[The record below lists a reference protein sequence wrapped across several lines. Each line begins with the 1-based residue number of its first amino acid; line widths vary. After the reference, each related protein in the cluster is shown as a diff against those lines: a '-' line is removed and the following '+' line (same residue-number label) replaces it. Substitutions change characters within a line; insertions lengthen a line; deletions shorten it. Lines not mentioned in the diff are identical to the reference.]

1 MVKKGLH
8 DMKNKTTG
16 RRVFEIFNTLF
27 MVFMIFVC
35 LYPMIYVF
43 FASLSNSDMLM
54 AHRGILLKPL
64 GANLDSYRA
73 VMKNKLIFSGYRN
86 TLFIL
91 VVGVAINLLM
101 TSLGAYFLSRKNVML
116 KGVIMGMITFTMF
129 FSGGLIPMYLT
140 VKNLHLL
147 NTLWSLI
154 LPGAIS
160 TYNMIILRTSFA
172 AIPDTLE
179 EAAQIDGAGHIR
191 ILFQIVLPLSK
202 SIIAVMIL
210 YYGVGYWNGWFNA
223 SIYLDERHL
232 FPLQLVLRE
241 ILLANDTSA
250 MTQGAGLADEIS
262 IAETVKYAVIIVS
275 TLPILCIYPFMQK
288 YFDKG
293 VMIGALK
300 G

>member
-1 MVKKGLH
+1 M
-8 DMKNKTTG
+8 
-16 RRVFEIFNTLF
+16 
-27 MVFMIFVC
+27 
-35 LYPMIYVF
+35 
-43 FASLSNSDMLM
+43 
-54 AHRGILLKPL
+54 
-64 GANLDSYRA
+64 
-73 VMKNKLIFSGYRN
+73 
-86 TLFIL
+86 
-91 VVGVAINLLM
+91 INLLL
-101 TSLGAYFLSRKNVML
+101 TSLGAYFLSRRNVLL
-116 KGVIMGMITFTMF
+116 KGAIMGMIIFTMF

-147 NTLWSLI
+147 NSLWSLI

-172 AIPDTLE
+172 SIPTTLE

-191 ILFQIVLPLSK
+191 ILFQIILPLSK

-223 SIYLDERHL
+223 SIYLDERNL

-250 MTQGAGLADEIS
+250 MTQGVGFADGIS

>member
-1 MVKKGLH
+1 
-8 DMKNKTTG
+8 MKNKTTG

>member
-1 MVKKGLH
+1 
-8 DMKNKTTG
+8 MKNKTAG
-16 RRVFEIFNTLF
+16 RWIFEIINAL
-27 MVFMIFVC
+27 FMIFMIFIC
-35 LYPMIYVF
+35 LYPMIYVL

-54 AHRGILLKPL
+54 AHRGILIKPL
-64 GANLDSYRA
+64 GINLDSYKA
-73 VMKNKLIFSGYRN
+73 VLKNKLIFSGYRN

-101 TSLGAYFLSRKNVML
+101 TSLGAYFLSRRNVML
-116 KGVIMGMITFTMF
+116 KGAIMGMIIFTMF

-147 NTLWSLI
+147 NSLWSLI

-172 AIPDTLE
+172 SIPTTLE

-191 ILFQIVLPLSK
+191 ILFQIILPLSK

-223 SIYLDERHL
+223 SIYLDERNL

-250 MTQGAGLADEIS
+250 MTQGVGFADGIS

>member
-1 MVKKGLH
+1 
-8 DMKNKTTG
+8 MKNKTTG

-250 MTQGAGLADEIS
+250 LTQGAGLADEIS
-262 IAETVKYAVIIVS
+262 IDETVKYAVIIVS

>member
-1 MVKKGLH
+1 MKGWH
-8 DMKNKTTG
+8 RMNKDTPG
-16 RRVFEIFNTLF
+16 RKIFITFNTLF
-27 MVFMIFVC
+27 MIFMIAIC
-35 LYPMIYVF
+35 LYPMIYVL
-43 FASLSNSDMLM
+43 FASLSNSDLLM
-54 AHRGILLKPL
+54 AHKGILLKPL
-64 GANLDSYRA
+64 GINFEAYKA

-91 VVGVAINLLM
+91 IVGVSINLLM
-101 TSLGAYFLSRKNVML
+101 TSLGAYFLSRRNVKF
-116 KGVIMGMITFTMF
+116 KGFVMGLITVTMF
-129 FSGGLIPMYLT
+129 FSGGLIPTYLT
-140 VKNLHLL
+140 VKNLGLL
-147 NTLWSLI
+147 NSLWSLI
-154 LPGAIS
+154 LPSAIN
-160 TYNMIILRTSFA
+160 TYNLIILRTSFMS
-172 AIPDTLE
+172 IPTTLE

-191 ILFQIVLPLSK
+191 ILFQIILPLSK
-202 SIIAVMIL
+202 SILAVMIL
-210 YYGVGYWNGWFNA
+210 YYGVGYWNAWFNA
-223 SIYLDERHL
+223 SIYLDERKL

-250 MTQGAGLADEIS
+250 MTQGVGMADEIS

>member
-1 MVKKGLH
+1 
-8 DMKNKTTG
+8 MKNKTAG
-16 RRVFEIFNTLF
+16 RRIFEIINAL
-27 MVFMIFVC
+27 FMIFMIFIC
-35 LYPMIYVF
+35 LYPMIYVL

-54 AHRGILLKPL
+54 AHRGILIKPL
-64 GANLDSYRA
+64 GFNVEAYRA
-73 VMKNKLIFSGYRN
+73 VLKNPVIASGYLN
-86 TLFIL
+86 TIFVV
-91 VVGVAINLLM
+91 VVGTAFNVAL
-101 TSLGAYFLSRKNVML
+101 TSLGAYFLSRRNVLL
-116 KGVIMGMITFTMF
+116 KGAIMGMIIFTMF

-147 NTLWSLI
+147 NSLWSLI

-172 AIPDTLE
+172 SIPTTLE

-191 ILFQIVLPLSK
+191 ILFQIILPLSK

-223 SIYLDERHL
+223 SIYLDERNL

-250 MTQGAGLADEIS
+250 MTQGVGFADGIS